1 MLLQILQYLQ
11 GNVNA
16 STIIYGAWALLLPL
30 TLGLA
35 FGTGNGN
42 AQTTRRQLKHLRN
55 LGLPVSNM
63 KDQYDPKFA
72 KAEGAEIDGPVR
84 IKALY
89 LHPIKSCGPVEVN
102 RALLTKSGFMYDRCF
117 ALATEVKDP
126 EGGTKWRFISQ
137 RTKPSMSLVKTEI
150 WLPHKES
157 DQHDPLVQTGGC
169 VVVTFPDPDTVVST
183 SSLKTIFHPRS
194 SFENTKISFIVP
206 LDPTSTQIKA
216 FGLQLKSFAI
226 HSRDAEGLDMGKIPS
241 VSTGLAKLKKFLRLQ
256 EHEGFK
262 LLKCTPDTL
271 ARTDK
276 NLAPLKHIGSPAV
289 HGYTDQQPVNI
300 NSLASI
306 HAVSAMLPR
315 ENQPLNGLRF
325 RANIWLT
332 GAPAFEEETWKR
344 YRILP
349 KIVNTQ
355 PRARMTP
362 HLSVV
367 CRTSRCTI
375 PNVDPNKG
383 AFDADIPPPDKK
395 RGKPQP
401 STTLVKNRTV
411 ETGNKAALG
420 YIGMHCVP
428 EDWSLAEAKGRK
440 PGLFVE
446 VGDEIDVLERGEHLY
461 GSTWNEY

>member
-1 MLLQILQYLQ
+1 MLLQILQHLQ

-16 STIIYGAWALLLPL
+16 STIIHGAWALILPL

-35 FGTGNGN
+35 VGIRNGN
-42 AQTTRRQLKHLRN
+42 AQTTRRQLRHLQN
-55 LGLPVSNM
+55 LGLPTSNM
-63 KDQYDPKFA
+63 ADQYDPRFA
-72 KAEGAEIDGPVR
+72 KPEGTEIDGPVR
-84 IKALY
+84 IKAIY
-89 LHPIKSCGPVEVN
+89 LHPIKSCGSVEVN

-117 ALATEVKDP
+117 ALATEVKNP
-126 EGGTKWRFISQ
+126 EGSTKWRFISQ
-137 RTKPSMSLVKTEI
+137 RTKPNMSLVKTEI

-157 DQHDPLVQTGGC
+157 DRDDPIVRAGGC
-169 VVVTFPDPDTVVST
+169 VVVTFPDPDTPTWT
-183 SSLKTIFHPRS
+183 SRLEAMSLMRS
-194 SFENTKISFIVP
+194 PSANTQISFVVP
-206 LDPTSTQIKA
+206 LEPTSAQIKQFGMELKA
-216 FGLQLKSFAI
+216 FTI

-241 VSTGLAKLKKFLRLQ
+241 VAAGLSKLRKFLRIA

-276 NLAPLKHIGSPAV
+276 NLAPLKYIGSPAV
-289 HGYTDQQPVNI
+289 HGYTDQQPINI
-300 NSLASI
+300 NSLSSI
-306 HAVSAMLPR
+306 HAVSAMLPP
-315 ENQPLNGLRF
+315 ENQPLNALRF
-325 RANIWLT
+325 RANIWVT
-332 GAPAFEEETWKR
+332 GTPAFEEETWKR

-349 KIVNTQ
+349 KPLSTQ
-355 PRARMTP
+355 PRARVTP
-362 HLSVV
+362 TLSVV

-383 AFDADIPPPDKK
+383 TFDTDIPPPDKK

-401 STTLVKNRTV
+401 STTLVDNRTV

-428 EDWSLAEAKGRK
+428 EDRSFEEAQYQES
-440 PGLFVE
+440 GLFVE
-446 VGDEIDVLERGEHLY
+446 VGDEIDIFERGEHLY